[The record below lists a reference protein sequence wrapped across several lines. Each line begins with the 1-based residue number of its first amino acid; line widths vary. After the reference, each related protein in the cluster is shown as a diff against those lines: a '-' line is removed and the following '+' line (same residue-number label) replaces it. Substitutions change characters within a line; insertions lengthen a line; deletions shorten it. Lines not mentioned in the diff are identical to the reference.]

1 MNIEDHKKTQDIF
14 KQLQDQLKGL
24 KKLADQKN
32 VDTTDLDSAI
42 SQWDKNI
49 EIHNKNCPNA

>member
-42 SQWDKNI
+42 SQWGKNI
-49 EIHNKNCPNA
+49 EIHNKNHPNA